1 MEKWGAIFAAE
12 AMKRKKKTMYTIIPT
27 GNSSSFEY
35 TFSILG
41 KKGREEKS
49 KKEIGKKK
57 AYCILAK
64 YYAKTLLKKNV
75 DAIYTTIDNIV
86 KNI

>member
-1 MEKWGAIFAAE
+1 MEKWGAIFAAD
-12 AMKRKKKTMYTIIPT
+12 AMKRKKKTMCTIIPT

-57 AYCILAK
+57 GVLYFGKILRK
-64 YYAKTLLKKNV
+64 DTFKEKCRCDLHH
-75 DAIYTTIDNIV
+75 D
-86 KNI
+86 